1 MQHLLGRATL
11 LRAAVGFLLC
21 FLLIEPCQADLN
33 DVLNAVSDLSNRID
47 MCNRNLY
54 FLNTLHLSSEEAG
67 PLHTL
72 VQNWEQ
78 AEMGFAKDYQAWL
91 NDCVDDWR
99 FKPMEN
105 NEMLETLE
113 RMQTF
118 GLSFIRNVSVAFE
131 ERTFEIYSG
140 QTDDTFDHMTERD
153 VRPLS
158 TPKILIER
166 VRNVIVDEA
175 NEAQLHGLNMSSA
188 QGVVVMSG
196 SWVLVKEIFSFPL
209 DVKKSGLSVDSEGTL
224 YVLLR
229 RSGDLRDNEPAAVHI
244 SIPAAGTAFPVRK
257 VLNGDVVAKLD
268 GPPNP
273 FVYLLLCDP
282 ASFTIHKRDLPSAVT
297 TITMP
302 TLQHSSR
309 VLSKVPYSIRFE
321 NQADAKESEV
331 RQYSWAVRNDGGTGF
346 IHTFDKKRAAELR
359 DQRDKLETALA
370 EYVPRV
376 CTYMIGKIAT
386 IRHTDYIIGI
396 PKVHF
401 AETSFL
407 TLTIAAKAD
416 GMPVDTHAVQKEFH
430 LSEAYYGQV
439 NGKRVLYF
447 AEKEEHLNK
456 AAVIAVEID
465 VLEVES

>member
-1 MQHLLGRATL
+1 
-11 LRAAVGFLLC
+11 
-21 FLLIEPCQADLN
+21 
-33 DVLNAVSDLSNRID
+33 
-47 MCNRNLY
+47 
-54 FLNTLHLSSEEAG
+54 
-67 PLHTL
+67 
-72 VQNWEQ
+72 
-78 AEMGFAKDYQAWL
+78 
-91 NDCVDDWR
+91 
-99 FKPMEN
+99 
-105 NEMLETLE
+105 
-113 RMQTF
+113 
-118 GLSFIRNVSVAFE
+118 
-131 ERTFEIYSG
+131 
-140 QTDDTFDHMTERD
+140 MTERD

-175 NEAQLHGLNMSSA
+175 NEAPLHGLSMSSA
-188 QGVVVMSG
+188 QDVVVMSG
-196 SWVLVKEIFSFPL
+196 SWSHVKEIFSFPL
-209 DVKKSGLSVDSEGTL
+209 DVKKSGLSVDYEGTL

-244 SIPAAGTAFPVRK
+244 TIPAAGTAFPVRK
-257 VLNGDVVAKLD
+257 LLNGDVVAKLD

-297 TITMP
+297 TMP

-309 VLSKVPYSIRFE
+309 VLSKVPYSIRFD
-321 NQADAKESEV
+321 NQPDAKESEV

-370 EYVPRV
+370 EYVPTV

-416 GMPVDTHAVQKEFH
+416 GTPVDTHEEFH